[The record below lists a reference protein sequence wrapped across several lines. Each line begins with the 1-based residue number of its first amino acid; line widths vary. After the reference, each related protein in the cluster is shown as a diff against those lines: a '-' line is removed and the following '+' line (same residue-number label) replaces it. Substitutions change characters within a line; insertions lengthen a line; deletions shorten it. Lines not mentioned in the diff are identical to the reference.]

1 MTPHELATWPRSL
14 PREID
19 IPPTNLC
26 ANLRV
31 SAMRSPRRAVLVD
44 DLGSLCYADLVTQV
58 ERIAA
63 FLQNELGVRR
73 GDRVLI
79 YLQNGRGW
87 IAAYYAVL
95 RINAVVVPVN
105 PMNKRDELPHYLS
118 DTDAVAAF
126 CGADNAAEL
135 LAVPLARQLRGVVV
149 VDDAGPADGA
159 GNGASDSAEDGHA
172 GMRTIS
178 LHRVLAAEPGP
189 LAPLEHLPDALAL
202 ILYSSGSTGA
212 PKGCMHTHRTLTAS
226 TVIVAHWMGL
236 VPHSVQL
243 VALPYFHIT
252 GMQNLLNAPI
262 YGGGTLVLMKRWN
275 RDEAA
280 ALIARHQV
288 SHWTAMPTMVI
299 DFLASPRLAEY
310 DLRSVRRIG
319 GGGAGM
325 PEAVGERLKA
335 LTGLDFLEGY
345 GLSETAHVS
354 GNPPAA
360 FKRQCLGVPLFN
372 TDLRIVDPDTLAELP
387 PGEVGEIVMA
397 GPQVFTGYWRNEEAT
412 RAAMPEID
420 GKRFVRSGDL
430 GRRDAQG
437 YFFIVDRLKR
447 MVNASGYKVWPAE
460 VEAMLHEHPA
470 IAEACVIAAFDAY
483 RGETVKAVVV
493 LREGQGATVREADI
507 IDWARRKMAA
517 YKYPRL
523 VEFVA
528 ELPKSATGKIAWRQ
542 LQEAER
548 AKAMHEKAAH
558 EKSMHAGA

>member
-1 MTPHELATWPRSL
+1 MTPHELSTWPHGL
-14 PREID
+14 PRDID

-26 ANLRV
+26 ANLLV
-31 SAMRSPRRAVLVD
+31 SAMRYPDRAVLVD
-44 DLGSLCYADLVTQV
+44 DFGSISYTELADQV

-63 FLQNELGVRR
+63 FLQNDLGVQR

-87 IAAYYAVL
+87 IAAYFAVL
-95 RINAVVVPVN
+95 RINAIVVPVN
-105 PMNKRDELPHYLS
+105 PMNKRDELPHYLH
-118 DTDAVAAF
+118 DTAAVAAF
-126 CGADNAAEL
+126 CSADNVAEL
-135 LAVPLARQLRGVVV
+135 LAAPAAQQLRRVIVVGNP
-149 VDDAGPADGA
+149 GPAEVQPEPAQGP
-159 GNGASDSAEDGHA
+159 S
-172 GMRTIS
+172 RTIG
-178 LHRVLAAEPGP
+178 LRRVLAAASGP
-189 LAPLEHLPDALAL
+189 LQPLEHLPDALAL

-212 PKGCMHTHRTLTAS
+212 PKGCMHTHRTLMAS

-252 GMQNLLNAPI
+252 GMQNLMNAPI

-280 ALIARHQV
+280 ALIARHRV

-299 DFLASPRLAEY
+299 DFLSSPRLAEY
-310 DLRSVRRIG
+310 DLSSVRRIG

-372 TDLRIVDPDTLAELP
+372 TDLRIIDPDTLAELP

-397 GPQVFTGYWRNEEAT
+397 GPQVFVGYWRNEEAT
-412 RAAMPEID
+412 RTATVALD

-430 GRRDAQG
+430 GRRDDEG

-470 IAEACVIAAFDAY
+470 IAEACVIAAVDAY

-493 LREGQGATVREADI
+493 LRNPQAGVREADI
-507 IDWARRKMAA
+507 IEWSRNRMAA

-528 ELPKSATGKIAWRQ
+528 ELPKSPTGKIAWRQ
-542 LQEAER
+542 LQDAER
-548 AKAMHEKAAH
+548 AKTLRAA
-558 EKSMHAGA
+558 A

>member
-1 MTPHELATWPRSL
+1 MTPDNIGNWPRSL

-19 IPPTNLC
+19 IPATNLC
-26 ANLRV
+26 VNLIV
-31 SAMRSPRRAVLVD
+31 SAMRFPQRAVLVD
-44 DLGSLCYADLVTQV
+44 DDGSLSYAELADQV

-63 FLQNELGVRR
+63 YLKNDAGVEA

-79 YLQNGRGW
+79 YLQNSREW

-105 PMNKRDELPHYLS
+105 AMNKRAELAHYLS
-118 DTDAVAAF
+118 DIEAVIAF
-126 CGADNAAEL
+126 CSDENHQEL
-135 LAVPLARQLRGVVV
+135 LATPAAAQLRRMIVVTR
-149 VDDAGPADGA
+149 AGQDMALP
-159 GNGASDSAEDGHA
+159 DSPGTSVRSIE
-172 GMRTIS
+172 M
-178 LHRVLAAEPGP
+178 HRVLASFPER
-189 LAPLEHLPDALAL
+189 LAPLEHIPDALAL
-202 ILYSSGSTGA
+202 VLYSSGSTGA
-212 PKGCMHTHRTLTAS
+212 PKGCMHTHRTLSAS

-262 YGGGTLVLMKRWN
+262 YGGGTLVLMKRWD
-275 RDEAA
+275 REKAA
-280 ALIARHQV
+280 ELIARHRV
-288 SHWTAMPTMVI
+288 SHWTAMPTMLI
-299 DFLASPRLAEY
+299 DFLSSPRLAEY
-310 DLRSVRRIG
+310 DLSSVRRVG

-345 GLSETAHVS
+345 GMSETAHVS

-360 FKRQCLGVPLFN
+360 LKRQCLGVPLFN
-372 TDLRIVDPDTLAELP
+372 SDLRIIDPDTLVELP
-387 PGEVGEIVMA
+387 AGEVGEIVMS
-397 GPQVFTGYWRNEEAT
+397 GPQIFVGYWRNEEAT
-412 RAAMPEID
+412 RAASLEID

-430 GRRDAQG
+430 GRRDEEG

-470 IAEACVIAAFDAY
+470 IAEACVIAAADPY

-493 LREGQGATVREADI
+493 LRDPRANVQESDVIE
-507 IDWARRKMAA
+507 WAKNRMAA
-517 YKYPRL
+517 YKYPRI
-523 VEFVA
+523 VEFVT
-528 ELPKSATGKIAWRQ
+528 ELPKSPTGKIAWRE

-548 AKAMHEKAAH
+548 AKA
-558 EKSMHAGA
+558 

>member
-1 MTPHELATWPRSL
+1 MTPHELSTWPRGL

-26 ANLRV
+26 ANLQV
-31 SAMRSPRRAVLVD
+31 SALRSPQRAVLVD
-44 DLGSLCYADLVTQV
+44 DFGSLAYAELVAQV

-63 FLQNELGVRR
+63 FLHHELGVRR
-73 GDRVLI
+73 GDRVL
-79 YLQNGRGW
+79 LFLPNGRGW
-87 IAAYYAVL
+87 VAAYYAVL
-95 RINAVVVPVN
+95 RLNAVVVPVN
-105 PMNKRDELPHYLS
+105 PMNKRDELPHYLH
-118 DTDAVAAF
+118 DTGAVAAF
-126 CGADNAAEL
+126 CGADNVAEL
-135 LAVPLARQLRGVVV
+135 LAVPAAQQLRRVVIV
-149 VDDAGPADGA
+149 GNPAPEPRGEDGDAPPEPPADA
-159 GNGASDSAEDGHA
+159 AHPA
-172 GMRTIS
+172 RTIG
-178 LHRVLAAEPGP
+178 LRRVLAAEPGA

-212 PKGCMHTHRTLTAS
+212 PKGCMHTHRTLMAS

-299 DFLASPRLAEY
+299 DFLASPRLADY

-345 GLSETAHVS
+345 GLSETAHVA

-397 GPQVFTGYWRNEEAT
+397 GPQLFTGYWRNDEAT
-412 RAAMPEID
+412 RAATLELD
-420 GKRFVRSGDL
+420 GRRFVRSGDL
-430 GRRDAQG
+430 GRRDEEG

-470 IAEACVIAAFDAY
+470 IAEACVIAAADAY

-493 LREGQGATVREADI
+493 LREGHAARVSEEDVIA
-507 IDWARRKMAA
+507 WARQKMAA

-528 ELPKSATGKIAWRQ
+528 ELPKTATGKIAWRQ
-542 LQEAER
+542 LQDAER
-548 AKAMHEKAAH
+548 AKVLRAA
-558 EKSMHAGA
+558 A